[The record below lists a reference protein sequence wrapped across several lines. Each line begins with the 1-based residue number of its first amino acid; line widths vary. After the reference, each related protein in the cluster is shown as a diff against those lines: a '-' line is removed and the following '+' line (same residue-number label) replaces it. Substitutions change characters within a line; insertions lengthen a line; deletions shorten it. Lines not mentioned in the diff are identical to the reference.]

1 MSVRDRR
8 LHARHAVLVAIGLA
22 IIVVGTA
29 CVPTPSA
36 GPSGGGG
43 VAGDIINRHNGAR
56 ANAGLPGFSVDG
68 AMNAN
73 AQFHAN
79 RLAGGSNGCG
89 NLWHSGELGAWYS
102 GHAAGENVACLGPC
116 PGDGAQM
123 MSMWLN
129 SSEHR
134 ANILNGAFRYM
145 GVGVACNGH
154 IMMAVVHF
162 RS

>member
-1 MSVRDRR
+1 MR
-8 LHARHAVLVAIGLA
+8 ARHAVLVAIALS

-29 CVPTPSA
+29 CVPKPSA

-43 VAGDIINRHNGAR
+43 GGVAGDLINRHNGAR
-56 ANAGLPGFSVDG
+56 ANAGLPGFMVDG

-79 RLAGGSNGCG
+79 RLAAGSNGC
-89 NLWHSGELGAWYS
+89 NLWHSGELGGWYS

-116 PGDGAQM
+116 PGDGGQL

-129 SSEHR
+129 SPGHR
-134 ANILNGAFRYM
+134 ANIMNGAFRYI

-154 IMMAVVHF
+154 AMYAVTHF